1 MESDKEWYTVQE
13 FADLIGVSCN
23 TVIRRCANGT
33 LTRTRNVGTP
43 TRRVF
48 RIHRDCISDLDYHA
62 TPGLVKPLEELGR
75 CPMLEMFG
83 A

>member
-1 MESDKEWYTVQE
+1 MNEDREWYTVQE
-13 FADLIGVSCN
+13 FAELIRVSRD
-23 TVIRRCANGT
+23 TVIRKCANGT

-43 TRRVF
+43 TKRRF
-48 RIHRDCISDLDYHA
+48 HIHKDCLADLDYNA